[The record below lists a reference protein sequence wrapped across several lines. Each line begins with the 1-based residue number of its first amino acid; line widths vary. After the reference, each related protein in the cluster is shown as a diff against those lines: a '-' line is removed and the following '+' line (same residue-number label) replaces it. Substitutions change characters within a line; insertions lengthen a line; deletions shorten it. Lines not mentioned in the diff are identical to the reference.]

1 MLKKIILN
9 ILSFDCGYKP
19 LASCLVT
26 INTHYKTDMDEIIS
40 KLKIQRD
47 ILTTNI
53 HSHDDRN
60 RAICSDI
67 DDISEQI
74 KQYLNEVQRG
84 MSDLIN
90 NHIKLQF
97 IKSDNIIP
105 EDTNV
110 KDVPSTVK
118 MSYIKHYLTQLD
130 KKLHE
135 LHIVPDIILCE
146 NQRIPSKKIQLIEAS
161 ILYHYST
168 PVSYSGGEIHE
179 HVTDSPRYRE
189 AKTQQIFIVNPTLKN
204 KIVLSS
210 NVNLQHTTFIQRY
223 STKHR
228 ANKMHCKSNFLYWVD
243 IFNMQDKITHIKKTK
258 HFEDVGD
265 AFCQVLGWYREEY
278 PTL

>member
-210 NVNLQHTTFIQRY
+210 NVNLQH
-223 STKHR
+223 R

>member
-1 MLKKIILN
+1 MMLKKTKLN

-26 INTHYKTDMDEIIS
+26 INTCYKADMDKIIS

-47 ILTTNI
+47 ILEVNI
-53 HSHDDRN
+53 HSNNDN
-60 RAICSDI
+60 KSNEGI
-67 DDISEQI
+67 EYYNTL
-74 KQYLNEVQRG
+74 KQYLTDVCSNV
-84 MSDLIN
+84 SNLVD

-105 EDTNV
+105 DKIKV
-110 KDVPSTVK
+110 KSVPTTLK

-130 KKLHE
+130 KKLYE
-135 LHIVPDIILCE
+135 LNILPDIILCE

-168 PVSYSGGEIHE
+168 PVSH
-179 HVTDSPRYRE
+179 
-189 AKTQQIFIVNPTLKN
+189 AKTVIAPQQIFIVNPTLKN
-204 KIVLSS
+204 KIILSPNS
-210 NVNLQHTTFIQRY
+210 TLHHVTFIQRY
-223 STKHR
+223 STKYR

-243 IFNMQDKITHIKKTK
+243 VFKLQCKITHIKKTK
-258 HFEDVGD
+258 HFEDIGD

-278 PTL
+278 PKLQL